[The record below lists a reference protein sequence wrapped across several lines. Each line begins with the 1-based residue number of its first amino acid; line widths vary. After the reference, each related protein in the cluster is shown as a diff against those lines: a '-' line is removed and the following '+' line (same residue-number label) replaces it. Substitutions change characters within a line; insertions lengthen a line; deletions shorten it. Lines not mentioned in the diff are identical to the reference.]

1 MEIEVFSQS
10 ESRAT
15 LIEKAVRFYSKHLGI
30 NKANCIIYVAPRK
43 SMRTKEKRIGCVFR
57 SFNFGQDHFIM
68 RIDNQLS
75 LHRLLAVLA
84 HEMVHVKQM
93 IRGEINF
100 SKYRNG
106 RIKHIWHGKEV
117 RLPYH
122 KRPWELEAYSKE
134 FSMVD
139 ALMKTVYKR
148 ARKTK

>member
-10 ESRAT
+10 KTRAT

-30 NKANCIIYVAPRK
+30 NKAQCVVYVAPRK
-43 SMRTKEKRIGCVFR
+43 SMRTKENRIGCVFR

-68 RIDNQLS
+68 KIDNQLS

-93 IRGEINF
+93 IRGEISF

-122 KRPWELEAYSKE
+122 KQPWELEAYNME
-134 FSMVD
+134 VGMVN
-139 ALMKTVYKR
+139 ALMKEVYKN
-148 ARKTK
+148 ARKAK